1 MISNQPDI
9 RALIVSVR
17 RSVAIAKLAEF
28 ENQAYRLGDYVST
41 DLLPRPVAADVLL
54 DAAIANDLVRI
65 HGDDFIQQ
73 IIADGLNSGVRV

>member
-9 RALIVSVR
+9 RALIISVR